1 MIYFYYTNFRSIT
14 LFTHLGTRISII
26 DDISKDFPNEVYSN
40 SVTWSSSSSYDC
52 ADSWI
57 DAIGSLLD
65 ETPVHLRRNLK
76 SICFS
81 GTSASCLLVDKRN
94 AVSRKPRMYNY
105 DVKKSSSSCVEKT
118 ISLLKEFVP
127 ERHIALS
134 TTGSLA
140 KLLLWNEEANIKI
153 NDEVLAHQSD
163 YVIRHFLNNED
174 EEFTITSDWHNCL
187 KLGYDVQ
194 NLSWPKWFTKCLQT
208 NGIPLSVLPN
218 RVLSPGQVIGKIC
231 SEKAEEFQINNECVL
246 VAGTTDSNAAFFAAM
261 GNTCFASSYDNIPF
275 GTAVTSLGSTLAI
288 KQLSKSYVEDASRG
302 VYSHRLPVNSDF
314 DGKET
319 AWLIGGASNVGCA
332 VLRDQ
337 QFTNDELDRL
347 SNLIDPCT
355 DSPLNYYPLVKQGER
370 FPIADTERLPM
381 LEPKPENRVEYLHAI
396 LQGISNVV
404 G

>member
-1 MIYFYYTNFRSIT
+1 M
-14 LFTHLGTRISII
+14 
-26 DDISKDFPNEVYSN
+26 
-40 SVTWSSSSSYDC
+40 
-52 ADSWI
+52 
-57 DAIGSLLD
+57 
-65 ETPVHLRRNLK
+65 
-76 SICFS
+76 
-81 GTSASCLLVDKRN
+81 
-94 AVSRKPRMYNY
+94 
-105 DVKKSSSSCVEKT
+105 
-118 ISLLKEFVP
+118 KECVP

-163 YVIRHFLNNED
+163 YVLRHFLNNED

-194 NLSWPKWFTKCLQT
+194 NLSWPKWFIKCLQT

-231 SEKAEEFQINNECVL
+231 TEKAEEFQINNECVL

-261 GNTCFASSYDNIPF
+261 GNTCFASNYDNIPF

-288 KQLSKSYVEDASRG
+288 KQLSKNYVEDASRG
-302 VYSHRLPVNSDF
+302 VYSHRLPVNSDI

-347 SNLIDPCT
+347 SNLIDPST

-396 LQGISNVV
+396 LQGISNVERDGFQV
-404 G
+404 LGELGADPSIPMQVHTCGGGARNDMWLKMRENRLSRAFDMNISVERALNTEASYGAAVLASSSFA